1 MKQTLCA
8 EALGT
13 LILVTTVV
21 GSGIM
26 AEQLSGGIDGLALI
40 GNTLATGCILV
51 VLITLF
57 GPISGAHFNPAVTL
71 TFYFTRELSGP
82 AALSYMA
89 SQICGGLAGTVLAHM
104 MFDMA
109 LIQIATTERASLPLY
124 VSEMI
129 ATAGLLCV
137 ILFGRTYRPSFVPLL
152 VGLYISAG
160 YWFTSS
166 TSFANPAVTLARM
179 FTDSF
184 SGIAP
189 SGVPWFILVQMLAAW
204 PVLKFSNWLM
214 ASHKTSDLA
223 QDEVK
228 LRNKEL

>member
-13 LILVTTVV
+13 LVLVMTVV

-26 AEQLSGGIDGLALI
+26 AERLSGGSDGLALI

-71 TFYFTRELSGP
+71 AFYFAKELSAP
-82 AALSYMA
+82 AALSYMV
-89 SQICGGLAGTVLAHM
+89 SQIFGGFAGTVLAHM
-104 MFDMA
+104 MFDIP
-109 LIQIATTERASLPLY
+109 LVQIATTERASLPLY
-124 VSEMI
+124 GSEFI

-137 ILFGRTYRPSFVPLL
+137 ILFGRTYRPSSVPVL

-189 SGVPWFILVQMLAAW
+189 SAVPWFILAQLLATW
-204 PVLKFSNWLM
+204 PVLKFANWLM
-214 ASHKTSDLA
+214 TTRKGDDKT
-223 QDEVK
+223 Q
-228 LRNKEL
+228 KEFKPSKEY